1 MFSNFQFKNT
11 VLQNYDIKTRFY
23 YSTALNIIDFSDKIS
38 LTFNYNNKNNNNNN
52 KNNDVIKYDFND
64 ELYMILLSN

>member
-23 YSTALNIIDFSDKIS
+23 YSTALNIINFSDKIS
-38 LTFNYNNKNNNNNN
+38 LTFNYNDKNNNNNN
-52 KNNDVIKYDFND
+52 NNITKYDFND